1 MKIDSLHPGVSFEDV
16 STATGFELTT
26 PSAPLPVTPRPTSTE
41 LQLLREVIDPHG
53 ARRRE
58 FS

>member
-1 MKIDSLHPGVSFEDV
+1 MKIDSLHPGVSYEDV
-16 STATGFELTT
+16 AVATGFELTK
-26 PSAPLPVTPRPTSTE
+26 PESPLPITPCPTSTE
-41 LQLLREVIDPHG
+41 LRLLREVIDPHG